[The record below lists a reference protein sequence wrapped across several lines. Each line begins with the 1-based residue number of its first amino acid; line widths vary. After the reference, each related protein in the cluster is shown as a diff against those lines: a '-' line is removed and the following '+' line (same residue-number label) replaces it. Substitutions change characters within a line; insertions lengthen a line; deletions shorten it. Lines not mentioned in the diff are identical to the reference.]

1 MRRRYVLAAAAV
13 VLGCAAPPAA
23 AQAPVPDAGSSARGL
38 VDVASPATP
47 ASAPLPATGV
57 TPAGPPGEA
66 QAPRED
72 VGLASDAELLVR
84 ASLHGLSAPLRW
96 GGREWA
102 LAGASVGA
110 VALVSTIDGAGRDF
124 MADAR
129 SDRNDDMELLVEP
142 FGAEGSLYMLGGML
156 AAGLVLDDAK
166 LRGTAVEALAAGAVA
181 AGIITPQLQLIIGRA
196 KPRDDL
202 PPYTFDPFGG
212 DRSLPSGHTTQAFA
226 VASVI
231 ATEYD
236 HPLVQVAAYGMAT
249 AVGVSRMYRRSHF
262 ASDVVGAAIIGT
274 AVGTTVARYGIA
286 RRGAVTVTPMVD
298 DGAAGLV
305 VGLPIGRGF
314 H

>member
-1 MRRRYVLAAAAV
+1 MRWRPVLAAVAIA
-13 VLGCAAPPAA
+13 LACAAPAAA
-23 AQAPVPDAGSSARGL
+23 AQAAVPDSGSPRAGLA
-38 VDVASPATP
+38 DASPPAVPDSASLATTR
-47 ASAPLPATGV
+47 APLPVPVVA
-57 TPAGPPGEA
+57 A
-66 QAPRED
+66 QEPRED

-110 VALVSTIDGAGRDF
+110 VALVSTIDGVGRDF

-129 SDRNDDMELLVEP
+129 SDRKDDMELLIEP

-166 LRGTAVEALAAGAVA
+166 LRGTAVESLAAGAVA

-196 KPRDDL
+196 KPRENL

-249 AVGVSRMYRRSHF
+249 AVGISRMYRRSHF

-286 RRGAVTVTPMVD
+286 RRGALTVTPVVD

-305 VGLPIGRGF
+305 VHLPIGALSY
-314 H
+314 